1 VLRVVFSFIY
11 QLARLAGLAEIL
23 KLLFQLKRLFLS
35 ETVSQH
41 NHVVVAL
48 RLISRKTLFS

>member
-1 VLRVVFSFIY
+1 
-11 QLARLAGLAEIL
+11 LARLAGLAEIL